1 MADPSSNVRQFTANG
16 TRSRHTGYVLRDCC
30 RNRASISGRH
40 GSRSVESG
48 RLHASPRTG
57 VTGHLLSSWHLLVH
71 HTRISGQDGETSK
84 RWPAGYMGGSSCE
97 SCHRLDY
104 FGQVEHKS
112 AKVAD
117 YEKNRW
123 SAIGFLK
130 KGPATRNETS
140 RRRLWVDG
148 KSWSRV
154 GIHIREKV
162 SPIRDCQRL
171 NVTWSMRPLRLYAI
185 CALGN
190 SNLVVYTLLPEFPRI
205 RNPRRVVIPMLLKS
219 SNGIGRCL
227 EENSVARYDSRQV

>member
-1 MADPSSNVRQFTANG
+1 MANPSSNIRQFTANG
-16 TRSRHTGYVLRDCC
+16 TRSRYTGYVLRDRC
-30 RNRASISGRH
+30 RNRAPISDRH

-71 HTRISGQDGETSK
+71 HTRISGQDGGTRK
-84 RWPAGYMGGSSCE
+84 RWSAGYVGGSSCE

-104 FGQVEHKS
+104 LGQVEHKS

-117 YEKNRW
+117 YEKSRG
-123 SAIGFLK
+123 SAIDFLK

-162 SPIRDCQRL
+162 SPIRNCQRL
-171 NVTWSMRPLRLYAI
+171 NVTWSVRPLKAI
-185 CALGN
+185 CDL
-190 SNLVVYTLLPEFPRI
+190 RI
-205 RNPRRVVIPMLLKS
+205 
-219 SNGIGRCL
+219 G
-227 EENSVARYDSRQV
+227 